1 MRCFGLSKWA
11 WAFSWI
17 GLLFE
22 KLGNF
27 FYILV
32 TLHIAVTFVLGMGL
46 AS

>member
-1 MRCFGLSKWA
+1 VCSILAALMALY
-11 WAFSWI
+11 I

-32 TLHIAVTFVLGMGL
+32 TLHIAVAFVLGMGL